1 MTAPRPRVESGLNG
15 RKQLL
20 IAANELFRT
29 QGFAEVT
36 ITSLVSHAGV
46 RAPSL
51 YHHFKGK
58 EGLYMVWCHEAL
70 EEMGKKV
77 EAIQLDKNDLYDYLR
92 KIHSAIVGKDSPN
105 FLQIMK
111 DRHMLPEDMRDSV
124 THFADRFVIEAVA
137 AELEIVV
144 GEKEASEIAG
154 IVVRTLAASHESY
167 NLHQEGTEAVL
178 HFAFNA
184 IKNEE
189 QGNRRV
195 G

>member
-70 EEMGKKV
+70 EEMGNRI
-77 EAIQLDKNDLYDYLR
+77 EAIQLDQKDLHAYLR
-92 KIHSAIVGKDSPN
+92 ELHLAIAGKDAPN

-124 THFADRFVIEAVA
+124 THFADRFVVEAVA
-137 AELEIVV
+137 AELELVV
-144 GEKEASEIAG
+144 GDQHASEMAG
-154 IVVRTLAASHESY
+154 IVVRTLAASHDSY
-167 NLHQEGTEAVL
+167 TLHQESVESVIN
-178 HFAFNA
+178 FAYAA
-184 IKNEE
+184 IKNQE

>member
-29 QGFAEVT
+29 HGFAEVT

-58 EGLYMVWCHEAL
+58 EGLYLVWCHEAL
-70 EEMGKKV
+70 EEMGKQI
-77 EAIQLDKNDLYDYLR
+77 ESIQLDENDLYGYLR
-92 KIHSAIVGKDSPN
+92 KLHTAIVGKDSAN

-137 AELEIVV
+137 AELEVIV
-144 GEKEASEIAG
+144 GPKQASEIAG
-154 IVVRTLAASHESY
+154 IAVRTLAASHDSY
-167 NLHQEGTEAVL
+167 NFNQNGTDAVL
-178 HFAFNA
+178 NFAYNA
-184 IKNEE
+184 IKCEA
-189 QGNRRV
+189 QGNRQV